1 MPSTKVTPKAE
12 ETGLRILDSALA
24 LFREEGFD
32 NATMREIAQRAGVA
46 TGAAYYYYPSKEAIV
61 MDFYQRACAD
71 MQPKI
76 ELALQQAANLEARLR
91 ELISVK
97 LVHFAPNRNVL
108 RALLRNGAD
117 PKYPLSPFSPQTKE
131 IRDIDIAWF
140 RRILVDCGTRIPRV
154 LGAGLMYR
162 AQSSRVATGAG
173 VAMLLLLPPSS
184 LTWDVLARPTLFKVH
199 SAITIAASPELV
211 WKHVITFSEMPEPQE
226 WFFRAGLAY
235 PKRARIVGTGPG
247 AIRYCEFSTGPFVEP
262 IEVWNEPRLLRFRV
276 TENPA
281 PMNEWSPY
289 AQVLPKHLHGYLISK
304 HGQFQLT
311 RLPNNHT
318 LLERTTWYQHGLW
331 PGEYWRWWS
340 DAIIHR
346 IHLRVLD
353 HIRTLAEK
361 EGKA

>member
-1 MPSTKVTPKAE
+1 MSTPGMSTPVR
-12 ETGLRILDSALA
+12 GLVGVLLLAVLAAGGFGLLHSGTYGFTIFILFPLVLGGLASWVYRPASASSAAAAGA
-24 LFREEGFD
+24 LTVMVAVSSLLILGLEGL
-32 NATMREIAQRAGVA
+32 GC
-46 TGAAYYYYPSKEAIV
+46 IV
-61 MDFYQRACAD
+61 MAL
-71 MQPKI
+71 P
-76 ELALQQAANLEARLR
+76 LA
-91 ELISVK
+91 V
-97 LVHFAPNRNVL
+97 
-108 RALLRNGAD
+108 
-117 PKYPLSPFSPQTKE
+117 PL
-131 IRDIDIAWF
+131 
-140 RRILVDCGTRIPRV
+140 GV
-154 LGAGLMYR
+154 LGACLMYR

-318 LLERTTWYQHGLW
+318 LLEGTTWYQHGLW

-346 IHLRVLD
+346 IHLRVLN
-353 HIRTLAEK
+353 HIRILAEQ